1 MKNSRL
7 THAVHSGQIVLPE
20 TGKIVVYRAAG
31 DADLSALPKE
41 RVEIIQGFF
50 PDYDA
55 LTKRGFKVSVAA
67 SGTAALAIVCLPRSK
82 AEALALIAD
91 AATRADTVIVDGQ
104 KTDGI
109 DSIFKACRKL
119 TAVSP
124 AYSKAHGKTFWFAK
138 TDALSG
144 WAASSEP
151 REIAPG
157 FQTVAGV
164 FSADKIDRGSVLL
177 ADALPEKLPKTIVD
191 LGAGWGWLSAQILKN
206 ERVSKLHMVEAE
218 SSALDCARKNLND
231 ERAVFHWDDARS
243 FALPDKVEAVIMNP
257 PFHTTRTADPDLGKA
272 FIASA
277 ARLLKSTG
285 ILYMVANRH
294 LPYETHLAE
303 HFRNIDE
310 IAGDNSFKVL
320 RASGPGRVGR

>member
-7 THAVHSGQIVLPE
+7 THAVNSGQLVLPE
-20 TGKIVVYRAAG
+20 TGNIIVYRPAG
-31 DADLSALPKE
+31 DADLSALPKD
-41 RVEIIQGFF
+41 RVQIVQGFF
-50 PDYDA
+50 PDHEA
-55 LTKRGFKVSVAA
+55 LKKRGFNVSVAPE
-67 SGTAALAIVCLPRSK
+67 GTADLAVVCLPRSK
-82 AEALALIAD
+82 AEALCLIAD
-91 AATRADTVIVDGQ
+91 AATRAETVIVDGQ

-119 TAVSP
+119 TTVSP
-124 AYSKAHGKTFWFAK
+124 AYSKAHGKTFWFSK
-138 TDALSG
+138 TDALAG
-144 WAASSEP
+144 WALPSEP

-164 FSADKIDRGSVLL
+164 FSADKIDRGSVAL

-206 ERVSKLHMVEAE
+206 DRVSALHMVEAE
-218 SSALDCARKNLND
+218 ASALACARHNVID
-231 ERAVFHWDDARS
+231 DRATFHWDDART
-243 FALPDKVEAVIMNP
+243 FALPEKVEAVIMNP